1 MKLLF
6 FNEYTLGVAVGDSVV
21 DVSDAV
27 ADVPHMTPQQLMTG
41 VITRWDELR
50 DRLQAAADA
59 GTGVPVDGV
68 RVRPPLPAPAN
79 IDCMARNYM
88 EDGSLSEKPPINAFH
103 KTPSSI
109 VGSGDTMILPDIPA
123 TIFEGEAELG
133 VVIGRSGKDIPV
145 EEALSYVFGYTN
157 LIDGSAR
164 GIPPRQNA
172 FYQMKSRDT
181 FCPIGPFVVT
191 ADEVPEPQNLLVRLW
206 NNGVLMQSFN
216 TLDMAYSIA
225 ESVAFVSSVHTIQA
239 GDVLA
244 TGTNHGGLHPFMDED
259 VVELEVGNLGRLR
272 TLIRD
277 DLKRTWKRETRHDR
291 ATAGL
296 EGPTPQLT
304 GKYASGQDVS

>member
-6 FNEYTLGVAVGDSVV
+6 FNDYTLGVAVGDSVV

-59 GTGVPVDGV
+59 GAGVPLDSV

-109 VGSGDTMILPDIPA
+109 VGPGDTMILPDIAA
-123 TIFEGEAELG
+123 TIFEGQAELG

-145 EEALSYVFGYTN
+145 EE
-157 LIDGSAR
+157 
-164 GIPPRQNA
+164 A

-191 ADEVPEPQNLLVRLW
+191 ADGVPEPQNLPVRLW
-206 NNGVLMQSFN
+206 NNGILMQSFN
-216 TLDMAYSIA
+216 TLDMAYNIA
-225 ESVAFVSSVHTIQA
+225 ESIAFVSSVHTIQA
-239 GDVLA
+239 GDILA

-272 TLIRD
+272 TLVRD
-277 DLKRTWKRETRHDR
+277 DLKRTWKRETRLDR

-304 GKYASGQDVS
+304 GKYASGQNVS